1 MPTRVASRAH
11 DRTGEFAQRVTRQ
24 QLEVTIIETSQES
37 RALEPHRDVV
47 APPRSPQVR
56 VSSWARLG
64 SDWHGVDDPPRH
76 LESAS
81 HNMVSLYPT
90 RPDLNSPSPTTA
102 VLTAVVCLPAALGL
116 RYVLNE
122 AIGNALPFVTVFGAA
137 AAAHWYGGRYSG
149 MSVALLGLVGCVL
162 MLTPADGR
170 TRLDEVGGVLGIAAF
185 LFTTALILV
194 FGEVARAAQAAAHA
208 RSETLRVTLLSIGD
222 AVITT
227 DTRGHVTTLNAVA
240 ESLTG
245 WTHAEAAGQP
255 LDAVFRIVNES
266 TRRPVENPATQ
277 ALREGTVVG
286 LANHTVL
293 IRRDGVEHPI
303 DDSAAP
309 IRDAEGGVSG
319 CVLVFRDVTTQR
331 QMEHERANQL
341 QTARILSAIVD
352 SSDDAIIRKRL
363 DGTIETWNAGAERLF
378 GYQAADAIGRH
389 ISLVI
394 PTDRIQEEEQ
404 IITTLKAG
412 RRINH
417 FETERVRADG
427 TRIWVSLTIS
437 PIADETGTVVAASK
451 IVRDVTPRVHA
462 EAERE
467 KFVKVLENSQD
478 FIGMCDLQG
487 VPFFVNRA
495 GLEMVGLETL
505 EQARQT
511 PVAEFFFPEDRAHII
526 GEFFPQVLRD
536 GQGEIEIRFR
546 HFKTGGARWMAYKV
560 LTLLDHTGTPAGFA
574 TVSQDVTE
582 RKARADDLMEA
593 DLRKNEFIAML
604 AHELRNPL
612 APLTNAV
619 HAIRRREPGD
629 EHTVAVATEIL
640 DRQIR
645 QMSRL
650 VDDLLD
656 ASRISRGKIELRRAR
671 IALRPVVEEAI
682 ETVRPL
688 VTRLGHTLTTALP
701 PESLY
706 VDGDAGRLSQVIGNL
721 LANAA
726 KFTDRGGQIWVSA
739 SREGDEAVIRVR
751 DNGIGIAPE
760 HLATLFD
767 MFVQVDT
774 ALERSRDGLGLG
786 LTLVKKLVELHGG
799 TVHVHSAG
807 PGCGSE
813 FTVRLAALAAAEPQE
828 TGARAPAAVDS
839 IARRVL
845 VVDDSPDAAELLA
858 MLLECEGHQ
867 TYQVHDGADAVRAT
881 ERLRPD
887 IVLMDIGLPNLN
899 GYEACRRIRDHA
911 WGAPIVMVA
920 LTGWGQEEDRERSHA
935 AGFDLHLVKPVDRD
949 DLLRIVGSA
958 RPRAS
963 A

>member
-1 MPTRVASRAH
+1 
-11 DRTGEFAQRVTRQ
+11 
-24 QLEVTIIETSQES
+24 
-37 RALEPHRDVV
+37 
-47 APPRSPQVR
+47 
-56 VSSWARLG
+56 
-64 SDWHGVDDPPRH
+64 
-76 LESAS
+76 
-81 HNMVSLYPT
+81 
-90 RPDLNSPSPTTA
+90 

-495 GLEMVGLETL
+495 GLEMVGLDSL
-505 EQARQT
+505 EQAKQT
-511 PVAEFFFPEDRAHII
+511 PVAEFFFPEDQARVI
-526 GEFFPQVLRD
+526 GEYLPQVLRD

-546 HFKTGGARWMAYKV
+546 HFKTGAARWMAYKV
-560 LTLLDHTGTPAGFA
+560 LTLTDHSGVPTGFA

-582 RKARADDLMEA
+582 RKARADDLIEA
-593 DLRKNEFIAML
+593 DRRKNEFLAML

-612 APLTNAV
+612 APLSNAV
-619 HAIRRREPGD
+619 QAIRRRQPGD
-629 EHTVAVATEIL
+629 EHTLTVATDIL

-650 VDDLLD
+650 VNDLLD
-656 ASRISRGKIELRRAR
+656 ASRVSRGKIELRCTRV
-671 IALRPVVEEAI
+671 ALRPIIEEAI

-688 VTRLGHTLTTALP
+688 LARFEHTLTTTLP
-701 PESLY
+701 PEALY

-726 KFTDRGGQIWVSA
+726 KFTDKAGRIWLSA
-739 SREGDEAVIRVR
+739 EREGDEAVIRVR
-751 DNGIGIAPE
+751 DDGIGIAPE
-760 HLATLFD
+760 HLQTLFD

-774 ALERSRDGLGLG
+774 AIERSRDGLGIG
-786 LTLVKKLVELHGG
+786 LTLVKTLVELHGG
-799 TVHVHSAG
+799 TVQVHSAG

-813 FTVRLAALAAAEPQE
+813 FTVRLAAVSA
-828 TGARAPAAVDS
+828 GADSPEVERRAPALGDS
-839 IARRVL
+839 SARRVL
-845 VVDDSPDAAELLA
+845 IVDDSVDAAESLA
-858 MLLECEGHQ
+858 MLLAFEGHEIH
-867 TYQVHDGADAVRAT
+867 TAHDGADAVRTA

-887 IVLMDIGLPNLN
+887 IVLMDIGLPILN
-899 GYEACRRIRDHA
+899 GYEACRRIRSQP
-911 WGAPIVMVA
+911 WGAAITMVA
-920 LTGWGQEEDRERSHA
+920 ITGWGQEDDHEQFA
-935 AGFDLHLVKPVDRD
+935 AVGFDLHLVKPVDHD
-949 DLLRIVGSA
+949 ELLRVVASA
-958 RPRAS
+958 RSRTS
-963 A
+963 AKA